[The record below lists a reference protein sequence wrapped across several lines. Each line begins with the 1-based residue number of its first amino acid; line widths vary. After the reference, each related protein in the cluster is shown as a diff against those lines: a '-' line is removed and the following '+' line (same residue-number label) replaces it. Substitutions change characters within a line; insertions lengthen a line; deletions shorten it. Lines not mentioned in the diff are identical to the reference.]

1 MGGESNG
8 RGRLGFM
15 EGKIIFY
22 LCFLICFLLIGN
34 AGVKGSSHHH
44 HHSHRHL
51 FGFRPLK
58 LFVFGD
64 SYADTG
70 NIGKTAANSW
80 KVPYGIT
87 FPGKPAGRFSDGR
100 VLTDYLA
107 RFVGIKS
114 PIPYRWRNLGAK
126 HLRYGMNFA
135 FGGTGVFDTLV
146 ALPNMTTQV
155 DFLQELLSNKVYT
168 WPDLQSSVALVSIAG
183 NDYGAYLARGGS
195 SQWTAH
201 AKGWNATVQSK
212 KSKYIAV
219 FHSSGGGSTSGEL
232 EAPSWHGN
240 EKVAVTSLEP
250 LGCLPQTTVSSSFQE
265 CNGTQNTA
273 VTFHNLLLS
282 QAVTKLNN
290 ETKDS
295 PFVILDLYAS
305 FMSVFENKA
314 DHLGSS
320 KFENPLKPCCMGIS
334 SEYSCGSVDESG
346 AKKYTICDDP
356 ESAFFWDTVHPTQQ
370 GWNVVYSAL
379 QGTLQQ
385 LHSLY

>member
-1 MGGESNG
+1 MFT
-8 RGRLGFM
+8 L
-15 EGKIIFY
+15 
-22 LCFLICFLLIGN
+22 
-34 AGVKGSSHHH
+34 H
-44 HHSHRHL
+44 
-51 FGFRPLK
+51 
-58 LFVFGD
+58 
-64 SYADTG
+64 
-70 NIGKTAANSW
+70 
-80 KVPYGIT
+80 
-87 FPGKPAGRFSDGR
+87 
-100 VLTDYLA
+100 VLSQT
-107 RFVGIKS
+107 
-114 PIPYRWRNLGAK
+114 
-126 HLRYGMNFA
+126 
-135 FGGTGVFDTLV
+135 
-146 ALPNMTTQV
+146 
-155 DFLQELLSNKVYT
+155 
-168 WPDLQSSVALVSIAG
+168 LQSFILLVVDQLVV
-183 NDYGAYLARGGS
+183 NLKR
-195 SQWTAH
+195 
-201 AKGWNATVQSK
+201 
-212 KSKYIAV
+212 
-219 FHSSGGGSTSGEL
+219 L
-232 EAPSWHGN
+232 HGMGMK
-240 EKVAVTSLEP
+240 KVAVTSLEP

-314 DHLGSS
+314 DHLGICLYTFFFFFLFRTEILRHLVFTFIYFFYSGSS

-370 GWNVVYSAL
+370 GWNAVYSAL